1 MGSTSIMK
9 VTRNGQVSI
18 PAAVRSRW
26 GVDRV
31 IVVDLGDRVVMRPI
45 PDDPIGALRGKY
57 RERLPDTDS
66 MRRQDRQADEVTE
79 R

>member
-1 MGSTSIMK
+1 MGSTSIMR

-31 IVVDLGDRVVMRPI
+31 VVVDLGDRVVMRPV

-57 RERLPDTDS
+57 RDRLPDTDS
-66 MRRQDRQADEVTE
+66 MRLEDRQADEVIG